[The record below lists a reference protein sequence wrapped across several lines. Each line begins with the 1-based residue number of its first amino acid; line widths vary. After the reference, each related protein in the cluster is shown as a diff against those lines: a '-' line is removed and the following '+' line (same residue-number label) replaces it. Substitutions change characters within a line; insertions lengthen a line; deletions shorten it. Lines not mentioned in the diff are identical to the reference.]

1 MLGSPGVVTE
11 AGGLSA
17 GVSIVVP
24 KPTLFSF
31 CAALGRWDL
40 SPQSHPGRAVL
51 GWVNAGIKGGVL
63 VVVIYLYDGEGWS
76 DRNISIMHEVS
87 SALVALG
94 QPFVL
99 MGDFNMSPSEFVQG
113 CFLDSVKGVLLAPDE
128 PTFQATNSNSVI
140 DYFIIS
146 SSLACAVSQGPW
158 VQYGGVGPH
167 HSVHLVINGCG
178 RDQVV
183 NSLCRPARFAV
194 EPPCG
199 PCRPF
204 FFSVG

>member
-1 MLGSPGVVTE
+1 MLGAPGIVTE
-11 AGGLSA
+11 LGGLSA

-51 GWVNAGIKGGVL
+51 GWVDTGVKGGVL
-63 VVVIYLYDGEGWS
+63 VAVIYLYDGEGWS

-113 CFLDSVKGVLLAPDE
+113 CFLDSVKGSFWPPTSQRFKPRIQTVLL
-128 PTFQATNSNSVI
+128 TF
-140 DYFIIS
+140 
-146 SSLACAVSQGPW
+146 L
-158 VQYGGVGPH
+158 
-167 HSVHLVINGCG
+167 
-178 RDQVV
+178 
-183 NSLCRPARFAV
+183 LCRLLLHAPCLRARGSSTAGLV
-194 EPPCG
+194 RIKPCIL
-199 PCRPF
+199 
-204 FFSVG
+204 